1 MIAFVVLMHKFDDLY
16 VILKC
21 LDEVWKVQYGG
32 GIIQNPEFDNGVEG
46 WAVYGQGQIEE
57 KTTKNGNKFIA
68 AHNRTQTSDSLSQ
81 RVQLQKGKLYAFSGN
96 HTVVLIF

>member
-1 MIAFVVLMHKFDDLY
+1 MIAFVVLIHRFDDLY

-46 WAVYGQGQIEE
+46 WTMSGQGQIEE
-57 KTTKNGNKFIA
+57 RVAKNGNRFLA
-68 AHNRTQTSDSLSQ
+68 ALNRTQPSDSLSQ
-81 RVQLQKGKLYAFSGN
+81 RVQLQKGKLYAFSGKFN
-96 HTVVLIF
+96 CFSP